1 MDDASAAE
9 LSRLRARAYGPDADL
24 ADDPAARSRLEE
36 LEAQLRAERE
46 AQRPS
51 VAAVSRAS
59 EPPADSVGARSVTP
73 GGDTSVTDV
82 GAEAEEDAAASRV
95 WALLRMLTSRLPPVA
110 TAMVAVAIAAAVALT
125 ASIVWGLASLPVISQ
140 TTASRQVATLEI
152 NDDVAIPEGFF
163 GTTSEQAIAYEYY
176 GLLMAQSS
184 AMSPNGESECLIGLD
199 EDDLTAD
206 GQGVNGPFYYGCRAG
221 AFPATIEVP
230 LDDTAPERLRAQF
243 PEGGALQF
251 VLQGDR
257 IGVFWDG
264 GAIPA

>member
-1 MDDASAAE
+1 MDGASAAE
-9 LSRLRARAYGPDADL
+9 LRKLRARAYGPDADL
-24 ADDPAARSRLEE
+24 LEDPAASSRLME

-46 AQRPS
+46 AERPP
-51 VAAVSRAS
+51 VATAS
-59 EPPADSVGARSVTP
+59 SASGTGREPGPA
-73 GGDTSVTDV
+73 
-82 GAEAEEDAAASRV
+82 AEAQSPDAPAADLDAEAADDPATRRL
-95 WALLRMLTSRLPPVA
+95 WALVRMLTSRLPPVA
-110 TAMVAVAIAAAVALT
+110 TAIVAVSIAAAIALT
-125 ASIVWGLASLPVISQ
+125 ASIVWGLASLPMISQ
-140 TTASRQVATLEI
+140 TSASRQVATLEI
-152 NDDVAIPEGFF
+152 DDDVAIPEGFF

-264 GAIPA
+264 GATAA